1 MGTRHGLALC
11 CRSRALRGRF
21 FDFQDIGPLGDLE
34 QVIKELKVFRPFP
47 GPSGEFHKRRL
58 LAIADN
64 GRHPKDVVRLARL
77 FVIGP
82 HFFFIRAC
90 AQILRQY
97 GGVYIDF
104 PGYSQQLQ
112 RIGDIAFV
120 HVIGAKDGHVVALER
135 CGAVRGQDA
144 LHRLMRG
151 NVPTGK
157 ARVFPGFPPQF
168 TPTVHLFQQKGFPGD
183 VETLTQLLLDTPE
196 PLRGSPGV
204 GSHIAVPDGQIIGL
218 SHTQLLLG

>member
-11 CRSRALRGRF
+11 WRSRALRGRF
-21 FDFQDIGPLGDLE
+21 FDFQDIGPRGDLE

-82 HFFFIRAC
+82 TSFLAC

-135 CGAVRGQDA
+135 RRPCAARTLFTASCGGMS
-144 LHRLMRG
+144 RLVKRASSQAFH
-151 NVPTGK
+151 PSSRRLFTCSSKK
-157 ARVFPGFPPQF
+157 A
-168 TPTVHLFQQKGFPGD
+168 FQ
-183 VETLTQLLLDTPE
+183 VMWRL
-196 PLRGSPGV
+196 SPNFSWTRP
-204 GSHIAVPDGQIIGL
+204 SHSAARQA
-218 SHTQLLLG
+218 